1 MSYKKYLFILSAV
14 SVVGW
19 VSWLMVIFRL
29 DPCTAPGEIT
39 ICHSVSALSLILFFF
54 SAFFAFTV
62 TITLLNFLL
71 RIWLQHYEVYIDHF
85 NVSLR
90 QGILL
95 TFCVLS
101 ALGLLLINALTWWSG
116 FLLIFIVVLLELYFS
131 RQN

>member
-54 SAFFAFTV
+54 SAFFAFTA

>member
-1 MSYKKYLFILSAV
+1 MSYKKYLFILLAI

-19 VSWLMVIFRL
+19 VSWLLVIFRL
-29 DPCTAPGEIT
+29 DPCTSPGEIT

-54 SAFFAFTV
+54 SAFFAFTA

-95 TFCVLS
+95 SFCVLS

>member
-1 MSYKKYLFILSAV
+1 MSYKKYLLILSAV

-54 SAFFAFTV
+54 SAFFAFTA
-62 TITLLNFLL
+62 TITLLNFIL

>member
-1 MSYKKYLFILSAV
+1 MSYKKYLFILLAV

-54 SAFFAFTV
+54 SAFFAFTA

-131 RQN
+131 RQG

>member
-1 MSYKKYLFILSAV
+1 MGYKKYLLILGIASLI
-14 SVVGW
+14 GW
-19 VSWLMVIFRL
+19 ISWLLVIFRL

-39 ICHSVSALSLILFFF
+39 ICHSVSPLALILFFL
-54 SAFFAFTV
+54 SGFFALTAL
-62 TITLLNFLL
+62 ITFLNFLL
-71 RIWLQHYEVYIDHF
+71 RVWLQNYEVYIDHF

-95 TFCVLS
+95 ALCSLGS
-101 ALGLLLINALTWWSG
+101 LGLLLINALTWWSG

>member
-1 MSYKKYLFILSAV
+1 MSYKKYLLILVAV
-14 SVVGW
+14 SIIGW
-19 VSWLMVIFRL
+19 ISWLLVIFRL

-39 ICHSVSALSLILFFF
+39 ICHSISALALILFFL
-54 SAFFAFTV
+54 SGFFALSS

-71 RIWLQHYEVYIDHF
+71 RIWLQHDEIYIDHF

-95 TFCVLS
+95 ALCALG